1 MPNQIQKQKDWFWM
15 ILNVVLVVLILL
27 GLSSL
32 KALYSYGK
40 SLPASRTI
48 TISADGKA
56 VVLPDIA
63 TFFFSVVNE
72 GNDPEELSAKNNEII
87 NEALGLVKKEGVE
100 DKDIKTTSYDLS
112 PRYNYDEKRRT
123 NFIDGYRLSQT
134 ITVKI
139 RDFSK
144 ISKIL
149 AALPGLGINQ
159 IGSLSFGV
167 DEPDTYLNEAR
178 EQAFQKAR
186 EKADAMAKQN
196 HVRIKK
202 VITFSEFTGGYPRPM
217 YAKAEIGGFG
227 GDIVAPQIEP
237 GSQEVTVNV
246 SVTYE
251 IR

>member
-1 MPNQIQKQKDWFWM
+1 M
-15 ILNVVLVVLILL
+15 ILNIVLVVLVLL

-48 TISADGKA
+48 TISAEGKT

-72 GNDPEELSAKNNEII
+72 GSNPEILVEKNNTVI
-87 NEALGLVKKEGVE
+87 NKALEFVKGEGVE
-100 DKDIKTTSYDLS
+100 VKDIKTTGYDLS
-112 PRYNYDEKRRT
+112 PRYEYDEKRRT
-123 NFIDGYRLSQT
+123 SFISGYRLSQT
-134 ITVKI
+134 VTIKL
-139 RDFSK
+139 RDFTK
-144 ISKIL
+144 ISRIL
-149 AALPGLGINQ
+149 AALPSFGINQ
-159 IGSLSFGV
+159 IGSLTFGV

-186 EKADAMAKQN
+186 AKADAMAKQN
-196 HVRIKK
+196 NVRIRK
-202 VITFSEFTGGYPRPM
+202 VITFSEFNGGYPRPM
-217 YAKAEIGGFG
+217 YAKAEMDSFG
-227 GDIVAPQIEP
+227 GGVATPPQIEP